1 LRLYNSRIEKS
12 IEEASGTFSLFRKKK
27 KMQNNLLSKLPKASS
42 GSQEVGA

>member
-1 LRLYNSRIEKS
+1 MALFLCFEKK
-12 IEEASGTFSLFRKKK
+12 IKI